1 MVPIFRSSVFLLAA
15 VCAAQVTPAQKTKLF
30 NGRDLTGWYTFLEK
44 TKYEDP
50 KRVFTVEDGKLRISG
65 EEFGGISTK
74 EAFRDYHLKVEWRWS
89 GKTHPPRVEKARD
102 SGILVHGTGP
112 DEGSRGYWYQSI
124 EYQIIEGGTG
134 DYLLV
139 NGAERPSL
147 TAEVREEPN
156 GQIYWQPGAKSLRT
170 DRRRINWYGR
180 DTNWKDTIDFRGRED
195 VEKPLGRWNVSE
207 ILCDGKSITAIVNGR
222 VVNHGTDASQW
233 AGKIQIQSEGAEI
246 LIRKVEIGPVTAK
259 LRKKYAP
266 RLSKP
271 R

>member
-1 MVPIFRSSVFLLAA
+1 MVPSFRSSFLFLIAAA
-15 VCAAQVTPAQKTKLF
+15 VCPAQIAPARTMKLF

-44 TKYEDP
+44 NKYEDP
-50 KRVFTVEDGKLRISG
+50 GKVFTVQNGMLRISG
-65 EEFGGISTK
+65 EEFGGISTR
-74 EAFRDYHLKVEWRWS
+74 EAYRDYHLRVEWKWG
-89 GKTHPPRVEKARD
+89 GKTYPPRVDKARD

-134 DYLLV
+134 DFLLV
-139 NGAERPSL
+139 NGAERPFL

-156 GQIYWQPGAKSLRT
+156 GQIYWQPGGKRVRT

-180 DTNWKDTIDFRGRED
+180 DADWKDAVGFKGRED
-195 VEKPLGRWNVSE
+195 LEKPLGGWNVSE
-207 ILCDGKSITAIVNGR
+207 ILCDGSSITAVVNGR
-222 VVNHGTDASQW
+222 VVNHGTDASQY

-246 LIRKVEIGPVTAK
+246 FVRKVEIGPVTEK
-259 LRKKYAP
+259 LRRKYPP
-266 RLSKP
+266 RIA